1 MEGKP
6 EFKPGNHFK
15 EVLLL
20 VFIGVGFYVGLS
32 NLTEVTGAVWA
43 VIRLFTPLFVGG
55 VIAFILN
62 VPMHFFEQLC
72 DDCYRKKG

>member
-20 VFIGVGFYVGLS
+20 VLIGVGFYVGLS

-43 VIRLFTPLFVGG
+43 VIRLFTP
-55 VIAFILN
+55 
-62 VPMHFFEQLC
+62 
-72 DDCYRKKG
+72 